1 MTHPSIH
8 DSSIDLGFRYWGAY
22 LVTGLNWLLMLSVT
36 VAACKGQQNEPR
48 NGHYEADV
56 EL

>member
-1 MTHPSIH
+1 MNHPSIH